1 MSKKKVNDNPDFVVE
16 KVVEAMTEK
25 KGHKIVVLDLSEIP
39 NAVTKYFVICH
50 AQSKTQVDA
59 IYDFVLE
66 HTKKE
71 CGINPYRKE
80 GYQNAEWILIDYI
93 DVVVHIF
100 REETRNFYALEELWG
115 DAKFKY
121 YSEE

>member
-1 MSKKKVNDNPDFVVE
+1 MGKNKVNDNPDFVME
-16 KVVEAMTEK
+16 QVVAAMLEK
-25 KGHKIVVLDLSEIP
+25 KGHNVVSLDLSEIP

-50 AQSKTQVDA
+50 GSSKTQVDA

-66 HTKKE
+66 HVKKE

-100 REETRNFYALEELWG
+100 KEETRAFYGLEELWG

-121 YSEE
+121 YNKE